1 MVTLHP
7 ARIFCVFNAYFFVR
21 LSGNRNTDSSFNN
34 LGSNLNLWSSSPS
47 GSSNAWNRNLNSS
60 YSTVNR
66 NANTRAN
73 GFSVRCSST
82 VLAAIESNR
91 ALFCCNRYSD
101 ERAIFSKLFCRYR
114 NQECDGVNYRFDNF
128 SGNPNKN

>member
-7 ARIFCVFNAYFFVR
+7 GKYFAFSMLIFFVR

-73 GFSVRCSST
+73 GFSVRCSSAA
-82 VLAAIESNR
+82 LAAIEPSQ
-91 ALFCCNRYSD
+91 ALFCCNRCLD
-101 ERAIFSKLFCRYR
+101 EPVIFSKLFCQFR
-114 NQECDGVNYRFDNF
+114 NQEYGGASCRFDIF
-128 SGNPNKN
+128 SCSRDRN